1 MTLNDEILIE
11 ATSDKVWEYV
21 GSPEMWPLFHAKAG
35 ECKQVSS
42 QADVVGAQ
50 YDIEFR
56 LGSKTAV
63 TRCEIIDR
71 RIGGLIIVKS
81 TLPDANRQAG
91 RPMSACMT
99 YELEDLGRTTKVTE
113 DIDISGASIPF
124 ILKPLIWFITR
135 FGKPSGETTLMGLK
149 RVVEE

>member
-1 MTLNDEILIE
+1 MKLNDEILIE
-11 ATSDKVWEYV
+11 ATSDKVWQYV

-56 LGSKTAV
+56 LGSKIAV

-71 RIGGLIIVKS
+71 RIGRLIIVKS
-81 TLPDANRQAG
+81 TLPDRQTG

-113 DIDISGASIPF
+113 DIDISGAAIPLL
-124 ILKPLIWFITR
+124 LKPLIWFITR
-135 FGKPSGETTLMGLK
+135 FGKPSGETTLMRLK

>member
-81 TLPDANRQAG
+81 TLPDANRQTG

-113 DIDISGASIPF
+113 DIDISGASIPLL
-124 ILKPLIWFITR
+124 LKPLIWFITR